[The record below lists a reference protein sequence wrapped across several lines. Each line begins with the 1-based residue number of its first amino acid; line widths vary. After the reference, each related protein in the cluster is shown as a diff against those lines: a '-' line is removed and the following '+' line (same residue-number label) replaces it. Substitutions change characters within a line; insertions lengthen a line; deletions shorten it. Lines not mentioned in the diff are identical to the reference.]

1 MKTTA
6 RLAGFSVMGRGKKW
20 RTTLKPAELGAPRAF
35 DVHSHVLGNGL
46 KILLVE
52 NPSLPTV
59 SLNASVLTG
68 ARYDSEPKAGLALM
82 ASRLLDEGT
91 ENRTS
96 LEIAEA
102 IESVGGAIEA
112 DGGFERIILSAGV
125 LQKDTDLGL
134 ELLAELLMRPV
145 FPQEFVNKEKE
156 RTLAEIASAKDRP
169 QVVAGWAFNELVYQ
183 DHPLHRPSHGY
194 PETVARIT
202 RDDLLDF
209 HRRYFVPN
217 NVILSIVGDFRVPE
231 FLPKV
236 EKAFA
241 SWPHKPIVFPTYPK
255 PVRQTTKREKYINMT
270 AQQVNIYLGHLGV
283 TRTNPDYY
291 ALQVLDTILGGGAGF
306 TARIPQRLRDELGL
320 AYTTFASI
328 TMTAGQDPGRFISFI
343 GTSPENM
350 KLAIEELLNEIRRII
365 EEPVTSGELRDA
377 RDYLTGSFVF
387 AFESS
392 AQISRFLVH
401 AEMYGLGFDYVQKY
415 PEYIHAVTIED
426 VGRVAK
432 MYLDCDNYTLVVVGP
447 VSGNG
452 NEPGPAG
459 EGSRHGIL

>member
-1 MKTTA
+1 M
-6 RLAGFSVMGRGKKW
+6 
-20 RTTLKPAELGAPRAF
+20 KPAELGVPRAF
-35 DVHSHVLGNGL
+35 DVHSHVLDNGL
-46 KILLVE
+46 KVLLVE
-52 NPSLPTV
+52 NPSVPTV

-68 ARYDSEPKAGLALM
+68 ARHDPEAKAGLALM

-102 IESVGGAIEA
+102 IESVGGAIES
-112 DGGFERIILSAGV
+112 DGSFERIIVSAGV
-125 LQKDTDLGL
+125 LNKDTDLGL
-134 ELLAELLMRPV
+134 ELLAELLMRPI
-145 FPQEFVNKEKE
+145 FPQEFVDKEKE

-183 DHPLHRPSHGY
+183 DHPLHRPAHGY
-194 PETVARIT
+194 PDTVERIT
-202 RDDLLDF
+202 RADLLDF

-217 NVILSIVGDFRVPE
+217 NVILSIVGDFQVPVL
-231 FLPKV
+231 LPKI
-236 EKAFA
+236 ERAFA
-241 SWPHKPIVFPTYPK
+241 GWPGKPIAFPTYPK
-255 PVRQTTKREKYINMT
+255 PMRQTSKREKYINMP

-306 TARIPQRLRDELGL
+306 TARIPQRLRDDLGL

-328 TMTAGQDPGRFISFI
+328 TMTAGLDPGRFISFI

-350 KLAIEELLNEIRRII
+350 KLAIEGLVNEIRRII
-365 EEPVTSGELRDA
+365 EEPVTVEELRDA
-377 RDYLTGSFVF
+377 KDYLTGSFVF

-401 AEMYGLGFDYVQKY
+401 AEIYGLGFDYVQKY
-415 PEYIHAVTIED
+415 PDYIHAITIKD
-426 VGRVAK
+426 VSRAAK
-432 MYLDCDNYTLVVVGP
+432 LYLDSENYTVVVVGP
-447 VSGNG
+447 VAGNG
-452 NEPGPAG
+452 NVSTQESAK
-459 EGSRHGIL
+459 

>member
-1 MKTTA
+1 MAPNQSRTMK
-6 RLAGFSVMGRGKKW
+6 V
-20 RTTLKPAELGAPRAF
+20 KPAELGVRRAF
-35 DVHSHVLGNGL
+35 EVHSHVLHNGM

-68 ARYDSEPKAGLALM
+68 ARYDPESKAGVAIM

-91 ENRTS
+91 ETRTS
-96 LEIAEA
+96 FEIADA

-112 DGGFERIILSAGV
+112 DGSFERVVVSAGV
-125 LQKDTDLGL
+125 LNKDVPLGL

-145 FPQEFVNKEKE
+145 FPQEYVDKEKQ

-202 RDDLLDF
+202 RDDLMDF

-231 FLPKV
+231 LLPKI
-236 EKAFA
+236 EKAFTGW
-241 SWPHKPIVFPTYPK
+241 SRKPIAFPSYPK
-255 PVRQTTKREKYINMT
+255 PVRQTSKREKYINMP
-270 AQQVNIYLGHLGV
+270 AQQVNIYLGHLGI

-328 TMTAGQDPGRFISFI
+328 TMTAGLDPGRFVAFI

-350 KLAIEELLNEIRRII
+350 RLATEGLVNEIRRIR
-365 EEPVTSGELRDA
+365 EEPVTAQELQNA
-377 RDYLTGSFVF
+377 KDYLTGSFVF
-387 AFESS
+387 SFESS
-392 AQISRFLVH
+392 PQIARFLVH
-401 AEMYGLGFDYVQKY
+401 ADVYGLGFNYVVKY
-415 PEYIHAVTIED
+415 PEYIRSVTIED
-426 VGRVAK
+426 ISRVAR
-432 MYLDCDNYTLVVVGP
+432 MYLDSENYTLVVVGP
-447 VSGNG
+447 VDG
-452 NEPGPAG
+452 AQ
-459 EGSRHGIL
+459 